1 MAVFDSNFGIS
12 DGDLSRQENGED
24 IYAYMGDAAIERRR
38 LREETGHLKVDK
50 KKASGVMLQMLRTSK
65 RTQK

>member
-1 MAVFDSNFGIS
+1 MAVFDSDFGIS
-12 DGDLSRQENGED
+12 DGDLSRQENGDD

-50 KKASGVMLQMLRTSK
+50 KKQVV
-65 RTQK
+65 